1 MNSPAPKTMAMTN
14 NSLSAQLRQ
23 IGLCALPTQLDD
35 FIANATK
42 SRWSVCQILEQVV
55 KTEAAERSRR
65 SLDRRLTQ
73 NPKEILTIQ
82 TAGAVMKFR
91 ANEYMDALK
100 EFKG

>member
-1 MNSPAPKTMAMTN
+1 MQERVRG
-14 NSLSAQLRQ
+14 QLVSELEIKKRVWERARV
-23 IGLCALPTQLDD
+23 CFADV
-35 FIANATK
+35 IANA
-42 SRWSVCQILEQVV
+42 EP
-55 KTEAAERSRR
+55 
-65 SLDRRLTQ
+65 RLTQ